1 MSDAHDPLHDEDR
14 ERRIAELETRLSRP
28 PGVGVL
34 PPVAAIA
41 LAGALA
47 MMWLQRDDL
56 AYFFS
61 SREPI
66 DLGVEGAYRFDLA
79 QTNRYAQLHG
89 VPTSHGAYWM
99 ERDETYLA
107 IGVRETPLLVRRA
120 TFPNEAW
127 APGSAKGPPP
137 DQRPFSVRGRLLSR
151 ADASK
156 YEDAFKK
163 HDEWAEVGAK
173 WMLLAEQRPG
183 GDYAGMMWF
192 SVLLAFA
199 GVNVWLLVR
208 GVVAFLKRRK
218 PARSRE

>member
-1 MSDAHDPLHDEDR
+1 MSDEQPPPRDEDR
-14 ERRIAELETRLSRP
+14 EKRIAELETRLSKS

-41 LAGALA
+41 LAGVIA

-61 SREPI
+61 PREPI

-79 QTNRYAQLHG
+79 QSNRYVQVHG
-89 VPTSHGAYWM
+89 VPTSRGAYWL
-99 ERDETYLA
+99 ERDAAFIA

-127 APGSAKGPPP
+127 VPGSAKGPPP
-137 DQRPFSVRGRLLSR
+137 DQRPFAVRGRLLSR

-156 YEDAFKK
+156 YEEAFKK

-173 WMLLAEQRPG
+173 WMLMAEQRPG
-183 GDYAGMMWF
+183 GDYAGMVWF
-192 SVLLAFA
+192 TVLLAFA

-208 GVVAFLKRRK
+208 GVLAYLKPRR
-218 PARSRE
+218 

>member
-1 MSDAHDPLHDEDR
+1 MTDEPQPQPDEDR
-14 ERRIAELETRLSRP
+14 EKRIAELEKRLARP
-28 PGVGVL
+28 AGVGVL

-41 LAGALA
+41 LAGVIA
-47 MMWLQRDDL
+47 MMWMQRDDV

-61 SREPI
+61 TREPI

-79 QTNRYAQLHG
+79 QTNRYVQIHG

-99 ERDETYLA
+99 ERDVAFIA

-127 APGSAKGPPP
+127 TPGAAKAPPP
-137 DQRPFSVRGRLLSR
+137 DQRPFAVRGRLLSR

-156 YEDAFKK
+156 YEEAFKK
-163 HDEWAEVGAK
+163 HEEWAEVGPK
-173 WMLLAEQRPG
+173 WMLMAEQRPG

-192 SVLLAFA
+192 GVLIAFG

-208 GVVAFLKRRK
+208 GVVAYLKPRR
-218 PARSRE
+218 